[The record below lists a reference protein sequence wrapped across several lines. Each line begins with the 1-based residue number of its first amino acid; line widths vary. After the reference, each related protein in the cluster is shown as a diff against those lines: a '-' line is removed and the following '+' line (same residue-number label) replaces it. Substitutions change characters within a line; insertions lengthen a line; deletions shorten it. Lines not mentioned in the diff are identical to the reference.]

1 MWLSVSAAFRP
12 SLAGLITGVSR
23 VYFGRSAMIVEG
35 VIGARRG
42 VDCHG
47 VLLKDSY
54 LLVGGLYVF
63 GGLSRLVWI
72 DIAIFDRHGGE
83 VVAFA

>member
-1 MWLSVSAAFRP
+1 MASYW
-12 SLAGLITGVSR
+12 
-23 VYFGRSAMIVEG
+23 
-35 VIGARRG
+35 
-42 VDCHG
+42 
-47 VLLKDSY
+47 KDSY

-83 VVAFA
+83 VVAFVFV